1 MTNWAHDIDQE
12 DLRREDEFERNRRQ
26 RELSRICNPHLYDTD
41 VDDSYMQEERGE
53 YDTDFKQMEWQRNY

>member
-41 VDDSYMQEERGE
+41 VDDSYMQEEGDE
-53 YDTDFKQMEWQRNY
+53 